1 MGVKLA
7 RLGVRAKI
15 YALQKARVPSS
26 PATAKDL
33 EGMHCTDTKNV
44 WLLNALLLMT
54 IRPAY
59 IRVRQYT
66 ESNFV

>member
-1 MGVKLA
+1 MHYRKLECLA
-7 RLGVRAKI
+7 A
-15 YALQKARVPSS
+15 QQQH
-26 PATAKDL
+26 KDL
-33 EGMHCTDTKNV
+33 KGMHCTDTKNV